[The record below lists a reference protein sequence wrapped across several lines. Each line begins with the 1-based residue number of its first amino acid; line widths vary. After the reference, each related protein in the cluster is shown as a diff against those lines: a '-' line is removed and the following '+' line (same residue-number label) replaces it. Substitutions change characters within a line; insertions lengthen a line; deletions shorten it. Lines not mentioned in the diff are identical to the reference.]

1 MSAEEYLLFWTN
13 FKEYIKV
20 NHCQIEFKS
29 PSRQYFQMSNLK
41 GYDLKIDLCASLG
54 KSVKN
59 KWNTRVEL
67 YGIKD
72 KKEKQF
78 EKYNYF
84 KNQLDNMRK
93 ALPDYEIDFRL
104 VKEDENG
111 ISWKLYIGTNDLIL
125 RKCDNVE
132 IYKYYVKVLN
142 RMAEAWKPFFELYK
156 K

>member
-1 MSAEEYLLFWTN
+1 MSSEEYLLFWTN
-13 FKEYIKV
+13 FKEYVKV
-20 NHCQIEFKS
+20 NPCLIDFKT
-29 PSRQYFQMSNLK
+29 PSHQYFQMSNLK
-41 GYDLKIDLCASLG
+41 GYDLKIDLCANLG
-54 KSVKN
+54 KSKKN

-93 ALPDYEIDFRL
+93 ALPDYEIDFRK
-104 VKEDENG
+104 VKEDETG
-111 ISWKLYIGTNDLIL
+111 ISWKLYVGTNDLIF
-125 RKCDNVE
+125 RDCEDVE
-132 IYKYYVKVLN
+132 IYKYYVKALN
-142 RMAEAWKPFFELYK
+142 RIADAWMPFFKPYK